1 MGEETVRKGGGSSAD
16 HSCSLCFIPS
26 HPSSSA
32 CLPVTTARGKRCKC
46 RRRGLILIRNQQQ
59 AGPVVRLQDN
69 ARARRVPRMSM
80 RLGSSRRRR
89 AAAGGY
95 PERKEKLGA
104 GRGAGAGWP
113 RAASPAWGAVWLHT
127 HTHTETHRHRHAHGR
142 AAHTRA
148 RSASRCSSSRLFDS
162 RGRKQDLVGAAGA
175 AAVGKMR

>member
-113 RAASPAWGAVWLHT
+113 RAASPAWGAAVAAHT
-127 HTHTETHRHRHAHGR
+127 HTHRDTQAQAR
-142 AAHTRA
+142 TRA
-148 RSASRCSSSRLFDS
+148 RCSHPRTLSLPV
-162 RGRKQDLVGAAGA
+162 QLLAAL
-175 AAVGKMR
+175 